1 MSHSPDRKISGSYGR
16 RPRQS
21 KMPLAVR
28 QTSLNKHS
36 IWVLITRSGIEI
48 YVGN

>member
-1 MSHSPDRKISGSYGR
+1 
-16 RPRQS
+16 
-21 KMPLAVR
+21 MPLAVR

-48 YVGN
+48 YVGNDVGALFPGQDRRPGNMVIKI